1 MRDEMKKT
9 AKFFKTLTTRR
20 KKTNNNNNRY
30 IQRVCLSCSRISIFY
45 INDISKLERNRHNFF
60 DNFNFED
67 DSV

>member
-9 AKFFKTLTTRR
+9 AKFFKTLTRR
-20 KKTNNNNNRY
+20 RQKTDNNRY